1 MIMWSVMAA
10 GGPWS
15 RLHACLPLAIYR
27 ISRIALISSL
37 LDKLSVNGD
46 LGVLRLDWSTS
57 SDIEYG
63 RHSILDSSPQ
73 TFKGPA
79 LAKMAAV
86 GFNPSTN
93 DLAATQPTLMPSA
106 MVPREKTKR
115 PQLSCNPCRQRKV
128 KVGIASSSTATGRSD
143 NHRFQCDRIQP
154 CTACSLHQIAE
165 ICQYDLTGTER
176 HPILQAEALKEK
188 DRAIASLRNE
198 IQLLQGQSI
207 KSEPCEE
214 FPYGR
219 NPQKMR
225 LPPRVP
231 VKPANSHPRRFHN
244 GTLNDSIYFGGP
256 AMASV
261 VEEVRIC
268 MRRSPTSHTEEC
280 IVCKFICQSS
290 RGESH
295 SRGTARHR
303 CIFVSNVKN
312 FSFPYSMVGPRR

>member
-46 LGVLRLDWSTS
+46 LGVLLLDWSTS
-57 SDIEYG
+57 SDTEYG

-143 NHRFQCDRIQP
+143 NHRSVRSYPTVYCVLSTSDSRNMP
-154 CTACSLHQIAE
+154 VRSH
-165 ICQYDLTGTER
+165 R
-176 HPILQAEALKEK
+176 
-188 DRAIASLRNE
+188 DRAASNLAGGSVERKR
-198 IQLLQGQSI
+198 QGDCQS
-207 KSEPCEE
+207 PQ
-214 FPYGR
+214 R
-219 NPQKMR
+219 NPAS
-225 LPPRVP
+225 PRP
-231 VKPANSHPRRFHN
+231 VDQV
-244 GTLNDSIYFGGP
+244 GT
-256 AMASV
+256 V
-261 VEEVRIC
+261 
-268 MRRSPTSHTEEC
+268 
-280 IVCKFICQSS
+280 
-290 RGESH
+290 
-295 SRGTARHR
+295 
-303 CIFVSNVKN
+303 
-312 FSFPYSMVGPRR
+312 